1 MLRHTA
7 VESVHLIKY
16 FGGYPKSSVNQY
28 YISVAPRFCTMIDDV
43 IWTRLEFGKP
53 FTFDVRAI
61 MRPRND
67 PFRPKS
73 EFKIVP
79 SYHGNSNQY
88 VKLARAKLYCLQD
101 NCMQLYFLFSTNFSS
116 QH

>member
-1 MLRHTA
+1 
-7 VESVHLIKY
+7 
-16 FGGYPKSSVNQY
+16 
-28 YISVAPRFCTMIDDV
+28 MIDDV

-79 SYHGNSNQY
+79 SYHGNSNQH
-88 VKLARAKLYCLQD
+88 VK
-101 NCMQLYFLFSTNFSS
+101 
-116 QH
+116 